1 MAGPS
6 AESRAE
12 RNTEVVAVLG
22 GGNFG
27 TVIANII
34 AARGHQVRLWM
45 RDPEQVEDTRR
56 FGENRR
62 YLPGHA
68 LHRRVEATA
77 DLEGALTGA
86 GMVFVAVPSASI
98 REVARDMARRIAPG
112 TLLISTTK
120 GIEGPGAHAPKVP
133 GAHAPES
140 QGAAF
145 QLMSDILESYC
156 PNTRVGV
163 LSGPNLAEEIAR
175 GDYTGT
181 VVASS
186 DADLRTRVQETLHSR
201 SFRVYSNPDRYGV
214 ELAGALKNIYAIASG
229 MAAALGAGQNTRAM
243 LITRGLAE
251 MSRFAVSQGAN
262 PLTFLGLA
270 GVGDLMVTC
279 ASPLSRNHQLGYAV
293 GQGATLAQAQEEVG
307 KLAEGVNTI
316 AVVHARARELGVIM
330 PIVQGLH
337 EILFEGRALAEVLV
351 RLMLAEQRD
360 DVAFVASTAGLEQ
373 DPS

>member
-1 MAGPS
+1 MAK
-6 AESRAE
+6 R
-12 RNTEVVAVLG
+12 RTEVVAVLG

-34 AARGHQVRLWM
+34 AARGHRVQLWM
-45 RDPEQVEDTRR
+45 RDPEQVADTLRWR
-56 FGENRR
+56 ENRR

-68 LHRRVEATA
+68 LHGRVEPTA
-77 DLEGALTGA
+77 DLA
-86 GMVFVAVPSASI
+86 GSVARADLVFVCVPSASF
-98 REVARDMARRIAPG
+98 RVVVTEMATALAPG
-112 TLLISTTK
+112 SLVISTTK
-120 GIEGPGAHAPKVP
+120 GIEGSKGTDDH
-133 GAHAPES
+133 
-140 QGAAF
+140 F
-145 QLMSDILESYC
+145 RLMSEIVEECC
-156 PNTRVGV
+156 PQARIGV

-181 VVASS
+181 VVASE
-186 DADLRTRVQETLHSR
+186 DAELRSRVQDSLHSR

-214 ELAGALKNIYAIASG
+214 ELAGALKNVYAIASG

-243 LITRGLAE
+243 LITRSLGE

-279 ASPLSRNHQLGYAV
+279 SSPLSRNHQLGYAV

-316 AVVHARARELGVIM
+316 AVVHARAQALGVSM

-360 DVAFVASTAGLEQ
+360 DVEFVASVAGSDEESQ
-373 DPS
+373 

>member
-1 MAGPS
+1 M
-6 AESRAE
+6 AE
-12 RNTEVVAVLG
+12 RSAEVVAVLG

-34 AARGHQVRLWM
+34 GARGHEVRLWM
-45 RDPEQVEDTRR
+45 RDVEQAEDARR
-56 FGENRR
+56 WRENRR
-62 YLPGHA
+62 YLPGHP
-68 LHRRVEATA
+68 LHRRVEPTA
-77 DLEGALTGA
+77 DLGVALAGA
-86 GMVFVAVPSASI
+86 GMIFVAVPSASI
-98 REVARDMARRIAPG
+98 REVATEMGRLVAAG
-112 TLLISTTK
+112 SLVISTTK
-120 GIEGPGAHAPKVP
+120 GIEGAEPLAG
-133 GAHAPES
+133 S
-140 QGAAF
+140 AAASATGF
-145 QLMSDILESYC
+145 RLMSEILEQAC
-156 PNTRVGV
+156 PAARVGV

-186 DADLRTRVQETLHSR
+186 DAELRRRVQDSLHSR

-229 MAAALGAGQNTRAM
+229 MAAALDAGQNTRAM

-251 MSRFAVSQGAN
+251 MSRFAASHGAN

-279 ASPLSRNHQLGYAV
+279 ASPLSRNHQLGWAV
-293 GQGATLAQAQEEVG
+293 GKGATLAQAQEEVG

-316 AVVHARARELGVIM
+316 AVVHARARQVGVPM

-337 EILFEGRALAEVLV
+337 EILFDGRAMTEVLV

-360 DVAFVASTAGLEQ
+360 DVAFVTSTAGLER
-373 DPS
+373 DSAS

>member
-1 MAGPS
+1 MAGRS
-6 AESRAE
+6 AER
-12 RNTEVVAVLG
+12 TPGVVAVLG

-45 RDPEQVEDTRR
+45 RDPGQVEDTRR
-56 FGENRR
+56 WGENRR

-68 LHRRVEATA
+68 LHRRVEPSA
-77 DLEGALTGA
+77 DLQAALADA

-98 REVARDMARRIAPG
+98 REVAADLARLLAPG
-112 TLLISTTK
+112 TFVISTTK
-120 GIEGPGAHAPKVP
+120 GIEGPGAHAP
-133 GAHAPES
+133 
-140 QGAAF
+140 AAGTTAF
-145 QLMSDILESYC
+145 RLMSDILESHC
-156 PNTRVGV
+156 PRARVGV
-163 LSGPNLAEEIAR
+163 LSGPNIAEEIAR

-186 DADLRTRVQETLHSR
+186 DAELRKRVQETLHSR

-279 ASPLSRNHQLGYAV
+279 SSPLSRNHQLGYAV
-293 GQGATLAQAQEEVG
+293 GQGATLSQAQEEVG

-316 AVVHARARELGVIM
+316 AVVHARARELDVTM

-351 RLMLAEQRD
+351 RLMLSEQRD

-373 DPS
+373 DPE